1 MRCRR
6 GRSDEI
12 GHRFGLRQVHF
23 AIQER
28 TARELT
34 GLCRH
39 GAGCH
44 QQLDDTMQHKGRT
57 VARNLRGIFASV
69 GVRRAKN
76 GNEYFVDERSVLRVD
91 DLSESQR
98 MRATIGQ

>member
-6 GRSDEI
+6 GRGDEI

-23 AIQER
+23 TIQER
-28 TARELT
+28 TSRELS
-34 GLCRH
+34 GLCRR

-57 VARNLRGIFASV
+57 VTRNLRGIFAGV

-76 GNEYFVDERSVLRVD
+76 GNEHFVNERSVLRVD
-91 DLSESQR
+91 DLPESQR